1 MAMQKVDKIW
11 MNGKWVAW
19 DDAMI
24 HVLSHVVHYASSV
37 FEGIRCYKT
46 PRGPAIFRLEE
57 HMDRLMLSARVYRM
71 DRTFTIPAPAGK
83 GEDIRNVGLQYT
95 REQLRDACLEVVA
108 VNGLEEC
115 YIRPLIYR
123 GFENLGVNPF
133 GSPVEVA
140 VAAFPWGKYLGKDAL
155 EKGVPVKVCSWQR
168 MAPNTLPAMAKASA
182 NYMNSQLLK
191 MEALEDGYVEAIAL
205 DVNGYV
211 SEGSGQNVF
220 AVIKETLYT
229 PPLSSSILAGITR
242 ASVIR
247 LAEELEIPVREEV
260 MPREMLY
267 AADELF
273 YAGTAVE
280 VSPISSVDRI
290 PVGKGV
296 RGPVTK
302 RIQDA
307 FFALVRGETPDRHRW
322 LTPVPQRP
330 GVATETVRATAPRAQ
345 ASRAR

>member
-1 MAMQKVDKIW
+1 MAMQKVEKIW
-11 MNGKWVAW
+11 MNGKWIAW
-19 DDAMI
+19 DEAKI
-24 HVLSHVVHYASSV
+24 HILSHVAHYASSV

-71 DRTFTIPAPAGK
+71 DRSYTRGK
-83 GEDIRNVGLQYT
+83 IRNAGMAFT
-95 REQLRDACLEVVA
+95 REQIRDVCLEVVV
-108 VNGLEEC
+108 VNRLDEC

-140 VAAFPWGKYLGKDAL
+140 IAAFPWGKYLGEDAL
-155 EKGVPVKVCSWQR
+155 VKGVPVKVCSWQR

-220 AVIKETLYT
+220 AVIKDELVT
-229 PPLSSSILAGITR
+229 PPLQNSILAGITR
-242 ASVIR
+242 ASVIV
-247 LAEELEIPVREEV
+247 LAEDLEIPVREEV

-290 PVGKGV
+290 PVGTGT
-296 RGPVTK
+296 RGPVTQ
-302 RIQDA
+302 RIQEA
-307 FFALVRGETPDRHRW
+307 FFSIVRGETADRHRW
-322 LTPVPQRP
+322 LTPVPQRASAP
-330 GVATETVRATAPRAQ
+330 TEPAA
-345 ASRAR
+345 ARQR